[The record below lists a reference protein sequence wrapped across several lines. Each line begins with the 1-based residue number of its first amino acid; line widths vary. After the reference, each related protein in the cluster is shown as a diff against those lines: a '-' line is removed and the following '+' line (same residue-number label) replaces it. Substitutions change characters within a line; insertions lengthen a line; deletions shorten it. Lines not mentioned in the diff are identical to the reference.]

1 MALHRLVVFVLVLDF
16 QYILIKCNKC
26 VTTEESLGDNKGLPC
41 IFPFVVGG
49 KTYNECTTYLDP
61 ERKLWCAT
69 ETDGSSNDACTT
81 KSNPHNRFW
90 CSTKV
95 DRSGKH
101 VNGNWGYCS
110 EECFSRCKDGEELCK
125 PSKSKIEFHQCIPKG
140 LK

>member
-1 MALHRLVVFVLVLDF
+1 MNFLTIWSFTQR
-16 QYILIKCNKC
+16 KKPCKT
-26 VTTEESLGDNKGLPC
+26 TTESGSAKKNVDC
-41 IFPFVVGG
+41 HFPFILED
-49 KTYNECTTYLDP
+49 KKYDTCTTDQDP
-61 ERKLWCAT
+61 
-69 ETDGSSNDACTT
+69 DD
-81 KSNPHNRFW
+81 RFW

-110 EECFSRCKDGEELCK
+110 EECLSRCKDGEELCK